1 MKKSLLITN
10 FYPPEIGG
18 IQNYLHNLIRRL
30 PEDKI
35 AVLADKQANAK
46 FFDERYNYPTYRR
59 SFTSLLRHLKSTSL
73 ALYCKSLQVAKKEK
87 AEVLLAGNLYLPALT
102 CYWLKKI
109 NKLPYY
115 IFTYGTETNELWQAP
130 LAKQKMARKILAEA
144 EGIITISDYLKAKLV
159 ERDVP
164 AKKITKIYPGVD
176 FAFFKPQEQDKAR
189 LKIESLINQ
198 KDDLHL
204 DNANLLLS
212 VGRLVERK
220 GHDMVIK
227 ALPAI
232 LQNYPKTYYLIVGDG
247 PHQSKL
253 QQLASEVGVEKYVRF
268 LTDIKHRDLPS
279 FYNASDIFLMPSR
292 TIKSKRD
299 VEGFGIVYLEASAC
313 AKPIIAG
320 QGGGVGEAVI
330 DQETGLLIDPEKPAA
345 VSQAILKLLNNNS
358 LSHKLGQNGRER
370 VKHNFDWD
378 KLVKKLESLLS

>member
-212 VGRLVERK
+212 VGRLVKRK
-220 GHDMVIK
+220 GHDMVIR

-232 LQNYPKTYYLIVGDG
+232 LQNYPKTYYLIVGNG
-247 PHQSKL
+247 PHRSKL
-253 QQLASEVGVEKYVRF
+253 QKLASEVGVEKYVRF
-268 LTDIKHRDLPS
+268 LTDIKHQDLPS

-313 AKPIIAG
+313 AKPVIAG
-320 QGGGVGEAVI
+320 QGGGVAEAVV

-358 LSHKLGQNGRER
+358 LSLKLGQNGRER
-370 VKHNFDWD
+370 VTRNFDWD